1 MWDADI
7 EAGVVDGE
15 RLLAGVPAG
24 RVGDPNE
31 VGDLVVFL
39 CSDRALYIS
48 GANVVIDGGTTS
60 ALV

>member
-1 MWDADI
+1 MLGQADLV
-7 EAGVVDGE
+7 AALLGE
-15 RLLAGVPAG
+15 R
-24 RVGDPNE
+24 E